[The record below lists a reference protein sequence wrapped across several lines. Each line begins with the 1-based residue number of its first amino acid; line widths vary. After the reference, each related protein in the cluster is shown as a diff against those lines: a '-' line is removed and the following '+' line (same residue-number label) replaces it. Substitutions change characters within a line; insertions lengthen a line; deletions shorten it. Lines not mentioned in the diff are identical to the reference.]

1 MKSEIGSSVIFS
13 YDQKRHQNSKSKYFD
28 AALSNIPNEIDNHSV
43 DYTYNAKEENFDAAK
58 YNVPNVPIY
67 SQALFPKYEEDRYGN
82 LTLFTTSVFRPHES
96 ICATYLWT
104 EANTCNILES
114 EAFDMEGNNMWFKQG
129 KFPINLHAESQGELM
144 DGTQIKVTTLID
156 TGCSKPILNKK
167 FYDKHPYLQEMP
179 HYSIHSIGVVVADDG
194 VIKVTEAIQFMI
206 KFHGHVFEFIAYLAD
221 MSDTFD
227 FVIGH
232 KSMYELEAIV
242 DYNNLAFTF
251 LKRSL
256 PIFAKEDYTVKSG
269 KTKDIVLELKDIPFE
284 VHGYKDFPKDG
295 VATVAKLKS
304 AKDSQMVQTLILHLG
319 EDGKTTV
326 QLSNHSNE
334 NWKIHEGGM
343 IGCLD
348 MRSSGYFHVSR
359 ETLQHILQSSF
370 KDNCSFLSE
379 RETEEYFDLYHKD
392 HKEVLN
398 YVSTQMNQRL
408 KQQQGNTELVDREA
422 TDEDNQELPKVKGRD
437 PYPWLDK
444 KDPRRKMTDQEILEK
459 YIDLS
464 DSDLDLAE
472 KKSLY
477 KVLVKYKDAF
487 SLRDEIGLC
496 SNMEIELE
504 LNDENPFF
512 IRPFPI
518 KETEKDVV
526 DKEMK
531 KGCMLG
537 ILKKGMSSYSSPIM
551 LIPRKLTGI
560 PRIVTDFRHL
570 NSRLVTLQPS
580 IPLVRDAIQILGS
593 SGSEVLSLADL
604 RDAYHTLRLS
614 KRSQKF
620 CGITPYYGSDS
631 YLYQR
636 LGMGL
641 SVSAAIWQNFIQRV
655 LQEIPDYRKN
665 HLAIMD
671 DILTHSKR
679 ADHIGHLIDLFKAIM
694 RNGLK
699 ISPRI
704 CKLFKKELVFMGITI
719 LVEDGMPKMRP
730 LKTRIDAIQKVNPP
744 KTIKECRSFCGMVNY
759 MSMFLPS
766 LQEKLIPIYFI
777 TRKGI
782 PFYWGEEQQKEFE
795 DIKKD
800 VTNAPVLLMPN
811 STGHF
816 VLVSDTSKIGCG
828 AALYQKQRGKY
839 HLVAYYSK
847 RLPEAVANYSIS
859 ELELTGVMANVAAF
873 KHLLRNANFHVYCDH
888 SALVHILKAK
898 REPPTLR
905 LKKLIE
911 NLSEYKFDIYF
922 LKGKEMH
929 ISDFLSRH
937 PDDEDSPNEIIPIAF
952 MLQEL
957 GNSKFPDHL
966 LYLKEV
972 VDALPEQDN
981 YIPYQEDDFMF
992 IFSND
997 KHEICHYCQTCMGL
1011 NTQE

>member
-1 MKSEIGSSVIFS
+1 MSIGGTPEKCPKPCPSVSFDLNPIEITDASQFGENEINTCSDQIQPVELEDFPEVESNDSESDIDPFSTMYGDMDEDSFHRMMEGNDWTYTPLFSDKEFLNEDWHKYTCTETCAAIGNARHGCESLGTGIQSIREIDDSGCTLLSEIDNMVTNMTGSSILKSTGHTGRVKPVNLSVRFILGDRDPHSEENSESESEDILESEDEWHSCVSSAEEDECFYAADSLDNSQDASYISFPTRSLSSIRETNLSGLAKGCRQPSKSDRVPDLDEKAYLTQKSQVPELDETHLVEGRKDIQSVGDCHGDNHFRLLSNMMEEETHIIDNISDYAGICQVMFDEIDGVKDQSVDFRRADLTSLYEEPGTPLPAINSDRQNQKVGLGNLSLNTPNEIMGDLFHDIYCCSKCVSMDESGIWSILTDTLHYVKSEIDSSVIFS

-43 DYTYNAKEENFDAAK
+43 DYTYNAKEENFDAAN

-104 EANTCNILES
+104 EANTCNIMES

-179 HYSIHSIGVVVADDG
+179 HYSIQSIGVVVADDG

-227 FVIGH
+227 FVIGQ
-232 KSMYELEAIV
+232 KSMYELEATV

-256 PIFAKEDYTVKSG
+256 PIFAKEDYTIKSG

-334 NWKIHEGGM
+334 NWKIHEGDM

-422 TDEDNQELPKVKGRD
+422 TDEDNQEVPKAKGKD

-444 KDPRRKMTDQEILEK
+444 EDPRRKMTDQEILEK

-496 SNMEIELE
+496 PNMEIELE
-504 LNDENPFF
+504 LNDETPFF

-580 IPLVRDAIQILGS
+580 IPS
-593 SGSEVLSLADL
+593 S
-604 RDAYHTLRLS
+604 
-614 KRSQKF
+614 
-620 CGITPYYGSDS
+620 
-631 YLYQR
+631 
-636 LGMGL
+636 
-641 SVSAAIWQNFIQRV
+641 
-655 LQEIPDYRKN
+655 
-665 HLAIMD
+665 
-671 DILTHSKR
+671 
-679 ADHIGHLIDLFKAIM
+679 
-694 RNGLK
+694 
-699 ISPRI
+699 
-704 CKLFKKELVFMGITI
+704 
-719 LVEDGMPKMRP
+719 
-730 LKTRIDAIQKVNPP
+730 
-744 KTIKECRSFCGMVNY
+744 
-759 MSMFLPS
+759 
-766 LQEKLIPIYFI
+766 
-777 TRKGI
+777 
-782 PFYWGEEQQKEFE
+782 
-795 DIKKD
+795 
-800 VTNAPVLLMPN
+800 
-811 STGHF
+811 
-816 VLVSDTSKIGCG
+816 
-828 AALYQKQRGKY
+828 
-839 HLVAYYSK
+839 
-847 RLPEAVANYSIS
+847 
-859 ELELTGVMANVAAF
+859 
-873 KHLLRNANFHVYCDH
+873 
-888 SALVHILKAK
+888 
-898 REPPTLR
+898 
-905 LKKLIE
+905 
-911 NLSEYKFDIYF
+911 
-922 LKGKEMH
+922 
-929 ISDFLSRH
+929 
-937 PDDEDSPNEIIPIAF
+937 
-952 MLQEL
+952 
-957 GNSKFPDHL
+957 
-966 LYLKEV
+966 
-972 VDALPEQDN
+972 
-981 YIPYQEDDFMF
+981 
-992 IFSND
+992 
-997 KHEICHYCQTCMGL
+997 
-1011 NTQE
+1011 